1 MEGTD
6 VVVAA
11 LTPVAFALA
20 LDTAAASSDRVDPP
34 VGVLA
39 PDATPEL
46 VFVSVLV
53 VTPLVRD
60 VIVEA
65 DDGIVVVLLVL
76 LPPETVE
83 VSVRVDD
90 VPVAVVVDDV
100 LSSLVV
106 VVRDVDAFLVNE
118 LEAEASAA
126 L

>member
-1 MEGTD
+1 VEGTD